1 MVPGALDAVTVDSR
15 HKTSQWQVTQLT
27 KAMPQDVIEHIYK
40 KIKTNQK
47 GEANEEHE
55 RGHLR
60 SELSRIDE
68 NTTEESQSLGL

>member
-1 MVPGALDAVTVDSR
+1 
-15 HKTSQWQVTQLT
+15 
-27 KAMPQDVIEHIYK
+27 MPQDVIEHIYK